1 MARSKKSSSQA
12 SWALLAEGVAGARVE
27 AHRIRAALNRIKESV
42 DNSPAREDIYRRSGD
57 FLTYLPTFLSK
68 LERKLDAT
76 NYALITMGSAFYR
89 QRLTHED
96 RERVDMASKYNPTPT
111 APTKRAAFS
120 DSEMSKILGGLSAF
134 ILLVFGKSIREG
146 DGDKKSPF
154 RGAMDALLSLR
165 GFGSLKEESRSMR
178 GSHGVAIDYK
188 FSLDLSKLSKKL
200 SEVTGAKADDI
211 FTDLSTLSRRGLHV
225 FAALLEDNLFSDK
238 SFFDAHEKEYKRAVK
253 PRRMRQYDYD
263 ISVDSGVHSGA
274 DIVFVVRTYKDFES
288 PLLSK
293 RADLNP
299 ALGYSTDG
307 YCHARHRV
315 LKNTPVGRIRDEF
328 LSYLNRGNFKVE
340 VPNRLLRAVYKTD
353 LTEKGIGGGGAYF
366 RKIVLGAHAQFR
378 MDLRGVTVPHIRSA
392 LKNFYKEMEGLP
404 KRKRRE
410 LERKFAMGEKI
421 VYPDYDDTRL
431 EVVFIPQD
439 KGRKVFIKTVYWIL
453 DADPTPKSCRGD
465 EASKLYLHN
474 YPLSPKIFRDP
485 SEIDPDEYFFSRDPK
500 PNPKHRYKGDP
511 EDWPTDEEDY
521 KYFNRVRRLRQL

>member
-120 DSEMSKILGGLSAF
+120 DSEMSKILSGLSAF

-146 DGDKKSPF
+146 EGDKKTPV

-165 GFGSLKEESRSMR
+165 DFGSLKEESRSMR
-178 GSHGVAIDYK
+178 DSHGVAIDYK

-200 SEVTGAKADDI
+200 SEVTGAKEADI

-253 PRRMRQYDYD
+253 PLRMRQYDYD

-274 DIVFVVRTYKDFES
+274 DIVFVVRTYKDYMS
-288 PLLSK
+288 ILSK

-299 ALGYSTDG
+299 ALGFSTDG
-307 YCHARHRV
+307 YCHSKKRV
-315 LKNTPVGRIRDEF
+315 MDNTSMGRLRKEF
-328 LSYLNRGNFKVE
+328 LDYLNRGNFKVE
-340 VPNRLLRAVYKTD
+340 VPNKLLRAVYKKE
-353 LTEKGIGGGGAYF
+353 LVEGGIGGSGKYF
-366 RKIVLGAHAQFR
+366 RQIILSSHAQFR
-378 MDLRGVTVPHIRSA
+378 MDLRGVTVSDIRQA
-392 LKNFYKEMEGLP
+392 FKNYKREMEDLP
-404 KRKRRE
+404 RRKRME
-410 LERKFAMGEKI
+410 LERKFEMGEKI
-421 VYPDYDDTRL
+421 VFPDYNGTRL
-431 EVVFIPQD
+431 EVIFIPQE
-439 KGRKVFIKTVYWIL
+439 KGRKVFIKTVYWIHG
-453 DADPTPKSCRGD
+453 ADPKPKSCRGD

-474 YPLSPKIFRDP
+474 YPLSPKILRDP
-485 SEIDPDEYFFSRDPK
+485 SEIDPDEFFYSRDPK
-500 PNPKHRYKGDP
+500 SKVDYEGDP
-511 EDWPTDEEDY
+511 EDWADEEDY
-521 KYFNRVRRLRQL
+521 QYFNRVRRQRQL